1 MKKIDEQ
8 CFFSQYP
15 QYKNLDELKKSDL
28 LIMPLHNN
36 ERFWGAQRDFFQ
48 LTQNQNLNCRFYTED
63 KNQIPFYAEFSAPPP
78 DLIINF
84 GVTVISTL
92 SGLFGI
98 YQFLKE
104 RTQGQKF
111 KIKHVIAIKNDYYE
125 MDEFEGT
132 FNDYQKI
139 HQEMELQFKK

>member
-8 CFFSQYP
+8 RFFSQYP
-15 QYKNLDELKKSDL
+15 MYKNLDELKKTDL

-36 ERFWGAQRDFFQ
+36 KSFWGAQRDFFS
-48 LTQNQNLNCRFYTED
+48 LTRNKNFNCRFFTED
-63 KNQIPFYAEFSAPPP
+63 RNSIPFYAEFSAPSP
-78 DLIINF
+78 DVIINF

-111 KIKHVIAIKNDYYE
+111 RIKHIISIKDGYYE
-125 MDEFEGT
+125 LDEFEGS
-132 FNDYQKI
+132 FNDYQRL
-139 HQEMELQFKK
+139 HQEMESQFKK